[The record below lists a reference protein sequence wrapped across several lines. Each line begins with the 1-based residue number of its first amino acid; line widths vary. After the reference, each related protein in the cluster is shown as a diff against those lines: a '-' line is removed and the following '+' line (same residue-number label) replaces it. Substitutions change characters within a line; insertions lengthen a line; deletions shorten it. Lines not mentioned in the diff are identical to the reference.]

1 MLSIKNNL
9 GRPPSSVPFA
19 AERYV
24 VNPIIAVS
32 PDEISFVSS
41 RVTTGP
47 LPFVENWFAASFSA
61 LSPVATFAIAAY
73 VFVSAPVLLEPT
85 LTFIPST
92 TVFAS

>member
-9 GRPPSSVPFA
+9 GIPPSEVPFDA
-19 AERYV
+19 VRYV

-32 PDEISFVSS
+32 PVEISFVSS

-47 LPFVENWFAASFSA
+47 LPFVENRFAASFSA
-61 LSPVATFAIAAY
+61 LSPAATCAIAAY
-73 VFVSAPVLLEPT
+73 VFASAPSSFEPI

-92 TVFAS
+92 IVFAS